1 MLQNCG
7 HIAHPWHRQTVVQ
20 ITVHKLLIIYH
31 LPQNLAAVYL
41 AEIRKT
47 CLRTNPNLKWN
58 FLWVNALIQK
68 VIYNLGHKRRKAR
81 RELLQ
86 KSLQNSHSRITGP
99 PSLSLL
105 FGWFCFV
112 VRGLYSRRPRK
123 STMRLWQTVSGYSLP
138 QQADGLP
145 NTKSK
150 DVAML
155 SKTPQWHRFGIPC

>member
-1 MLQNCG
+1 MLQNCS
-7 HIAHPWHRQTVVQ
+7 HIAHPWQTNSCADHGSQ
-20 ITVHKLLIIYH
+20 ASNH

-47 CLRTNPNLKWN
+47 HLRTNPNLNWN

-112 VRGLYSRRPRK
+112 VRYSRRPRK
-123 STMRLWQTVSGYSLP
+123 STMRLWQTAVSGYSLT